1 MVRKLVRQLVYT
13 MFINNGASFP
23 LCWKENLSKHQKV
36 SKYYENN
43 CRLIDSAICKRQED
57 QRKHSFLE
65 KKKNSIKGKMDSLWT
80 PRNIIPLDGSCY
92 RSIGSSISQNIFS
105 YLKMLSMQCKKIITI
120 EDNKNRMNIT
130 NFINIYRN
138 IYTYITCDKNDS
150 K

>member
-1 MVRKLVRQLVYT
+1 MQHRFPYAERK
-13 MFINNGASFP
+13 
-23 LCWKENLSKHQKV
+23 
-36 SKYYENN
+36 
-43 CRLIDSAICKRQED
+43 ICQNIKKSQNIMKIIVGWLTQQYARD
-57 QRKHSFLE
+57 KKTKGNTVFLR